1 MRLTSS
7 PDDIQMIII
16 IKIYPLEWSSA
27 DVNFIKRL
35 VCLHQNGILNTLNSS
50 AWFCTKRLGRSLR
63 FCNQWPIDGFQS
75 EKLDAYIMTRSGW
88 RSKSNDCHCH
98 SLLILSK
105 SFYWNLSDL
114 EMNTELLYWSETRF
128 GIESVPHVTSPLPR
142 HVCTCIMW
150 HDSCLTRVHRSLL
163 EKANSD
169 IWQRN
174 NNKFEFEWEWR
185 FY

>member
-1 MRLTSS
+1 MLTTS

-16 IKIYPLEWSSA
+16 IKIYPLEWSYA
-27 DVNFIKRL
+27 DLNFIKRL
-35 VCLHQNGILNTLNSS
+35 VCLRSNGILNTQNSS

-63 FCNQWPIDGFQS
+63 IFNQWPIDGFQS
-75 EKLDAYIMTRSGW
+75 EKLDAYIMTMSGW

-114 EMNTELLYWSETRF
+114 EMNTELSYWLETSSS
-128 GIESVPHVTSPLPR
+128 IDSVPPVTSPLP
-142 HVCTCIMW
+142 V
-150 HDSCLTRVHRSLL
+150 SCLNRVHRSLL